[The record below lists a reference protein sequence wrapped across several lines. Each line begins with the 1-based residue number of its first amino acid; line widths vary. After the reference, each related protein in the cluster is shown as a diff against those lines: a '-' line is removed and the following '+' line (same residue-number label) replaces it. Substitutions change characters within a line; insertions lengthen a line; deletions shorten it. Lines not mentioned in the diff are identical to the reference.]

1 VYHAVVKR
9 ALITGITGQTG
20 SYLAELLLETGY
32 EVHGLVRRSSSFNT
46 ERIDHI
52 YRDPHDLGAR
62 LFLHYGDVLDASSLT
77 NIMHEVLPDEIY
89 NLAAQSHVRVSF
101 DQPVYT
107 ADVVALGTMRLL
119 EAAREVG
126 QRKVK
131 FYQASS
137 SEMYGNA
144 RAPQDES
151 TRFAPRSP
159 YGMSKVLAYHAT
171 ANYREAYGMFAVNG
185 ILFNHESPRRG
196 ETFVTRK
203 ITRAVGR
210 IKHGLQ
216 DKLYLGNLEACRDWG
231 HAKDY
236 VRAIWMMM
244 QHDEPRDW
252 VVGTGRSR
260 SVKEFAELAF
270 QCADLKAMDYVEQDT
285 RYLRPTE
292 IDCLEA
298 LPYEAQT
305 ILGWEPQICFEE
317 MVKEM
322 VEHDLEIAH
331 WERKKSDGA

>member
-1 VYHAVVKR
+1 MKR